1 MASIASLA
9 RRVPTLELTAI
20 RDRWEL
26 WWENFQPTALQKR
39 LAAIAGFVLLGL
51 AWGVIVSFTGSTGLL
66 LCLSIF
72 ACIFTMRDFRAGV
85 GLLIGLMPISQSYI
99 FPHEMFGITGINP
112 LNVLMAATLVA
123 LYMRWL
129 GQGMLKSFVPRSML
143 LLYVSPLV
151 MGACLGMFH
160 WEEIPSI
167 FHDLEM
173 LSVTSTATYRRDMFM
188 KPFMFVVYA
197 LLISCAVQKSERP
210 ERFLLPMYVSIVVMA
225 LIGIGF
231 VLFEGYSLSQLAGVY
246 SRQMFSSL
254 GMHAND
260 LGRLYATAYAP
271 LLFIWGRTN
280 SSSLKFFLVIAMML
294 VAAALLLTFSRGA
307 FLSFILVNIIFLI
320 SRRSGKLYLLAAVL
334 IPIALAMAPGALW
347 DRVSMG
353 VGQGA
358 NAVTAGRSDDIWA
371 PLFPELLDSPF
382 WGKGLGAVMW
392 SRAMLEGRLPP
403 ISHPHNAYLQA
414 YMDMGLIGLMLLL
427 AFWIYIWARCLR
439 YGQDRRL
446 PLHLQAFFQG
456 TAAGVLSFLVAGF
469 AGSSLEPDAAQVF
482 MWLGVGLM
490 YGVARRLAIRIS

>member
-1 MASIASLA
+1 MASIA
-9 RRVPTLELTAI
+9 RHIPRFELTAI

-26 WWENFQPTALQKR
+26 WWENFHPTPLQKR
-39 LAAIAGFVLLGL
+39 LAGIAGMVLLGL
-51 AWGVIVSFTGSTGLL
+51 LWGVVVSYTGVTALL

-72 ACIFTMRDFRAGV
+72 ACIFTLLDFRAGV
-85 GLLIGLMPISQSYI
+85 ALLIVLMPISQSYL

-112 LNVLMAATLVA
+112 LNVLVAATLGS

-129 GQGMLKSFVPRSML
+129 GHGMLKGFVPRTL
-143 LLYVSPLV
+143 FLLYAAPML

-167 FHDLEM
+167 FHDLDM
-173 LSVTSTATYRRDMFM
+173 LAVTSTPTYWRDMFL

-197 LLISCAVQKSERP
+197 LVISCAVQKSERP
-210 ERFLLPMYVSIVVMA
+210 ERFLLPMFISIVVMA
-225 LIGIGF
+225 VIGIGF

-271 LLFIWGRTN
+271 LLFIWGRTS

-294 VAAALLLTFSRGA
+294 VAAALLVTFSRGA
-307 FLSFILVNIIFLI
+307 FLSFILVNIIFLA
-320 SRRSGKLYLLAAVL
+320 SRRSAKLYLLAAVL
-334 IPIALAMAPGALW
+334 VPIALVMAPGALW

-382 WGKGLGAVMW
+382 WGKGLGSVMW
-392 SRAMLEGRLPP
+392 SRAMTEGRLPA

-414 YMDMGLIGLMLLL
+414 YMDMGLIGLLLLL

-439 YGQDRRL
+439 YGKDRRL
-446 PLHLQAFFQG
+446 PVNLQAFFQG
-456 TAAGVLSFLVAGF
+456 TAAGILAFLVAGF

-482 MWLGVGLM
+482 MWLGVGMM
-490 YGVARRLAIRIS
+490 YGVARRLAIKIS